1 MIMQIFILTQNIV
14 CKKYV
19 HNSLQLKIIT
29 WSLYLERKLHIN
41 YFGSDSY
48 TFFHDSVSYLIL
60 TANK

>member
-41 YFGSDSY
+41 YFGSDSN
-48 TFFHDSVSYLIL
+48 TFFHDSV
-60 TANK
+60 T